1 MTAIVPN
8 QTVTLEKKLDAVLQ
22 LSRWREHV
30 PFTIPLTI
38 VGSMM
43 AVQNAGAEVDWRIIA
58 VTLANILTVAFAFI
72 INDIEDAPDDALNER
87 KRARNVISNGTLT
100 QKQGM
105 LLCWATVAGALSLY
119 ILCGLWVMI
128 WGGITL
134 ILSYLYSAHP
144 FRLKARPVTDL
155 VSHALMLSAL
165 LVMTG
170 YFTYDAAPGYGW
182 YVIVAAFL
190 FSAYGQF
197 YNQVDDYEV
206 DKQAGLRNT
215 VVLLGKTPTTML
227 MYASLFGAM
236 ICMGLAMWNGI
247 FPLWL
252 GSVAL
257 VSVFVTSLF
266 NWEHDMRGNP
276 ADASG
281 ALQRPTLI
289 VANMVTLLWLAQS
302 MGLFFGL

>member
-1 MTAIVPN
+1 MTAIIPE
-8 QTVTLEKKLDAVLQ
+8 QTVTLEKKIDAVIQ

-38 VGSMM
+38 VGAMM
-43 AVQNAGAEVDWRIIA
+43 ALQATGIDPDWRLVA

-72 INDIEDAPDDALNER
+72 INDIEDAPDDALNAR
-87 KRARNVISNGTLT
+87 KKERNVISNGTLT
-100 QKQGM
+100 QRQGM
-105 LLCWATVAGALSLY
+105 LLCWATVAGAIALY
-119 ILCGLWVMI
+119 VLCGLWVMI

-144 FRLKARPVTDL
+144 FRLKARPITDL

-170 YFTYDAAPGYGW
+170 YFTYHAEPSYGW

-215 VVLLGKTPTTML
+215 VVLLGKIPTTML
-227 MYASLFGAM
+227 MYASLFGAI
-236 ICMGLAMWNGI
+236 ICMILAAWHGV

-252 GSVAL
+252 GTIAL

-289 VANMVTLLWLAQS
+289 VANMITLLWLAQS
-302 MGLFFGL
+302 MGLFFML